1 MGSPASSPP
10 SDAWT
15 PPEEFDEY
23 RIVRPLG
30 RGRTGR
36 VYLAHDTLL
45 ERPVAVKFIPSLGS
59 NALARFLVEARAAA
73 RIQHPNVVT
82 LYRVGQLEEQPYL
95 ISEFIRGVSL
105 DRLARPVPWERALR
119 IGRDLARG
127 LGAAHRRGVLHRDI
141 KPGNAVLTESGE
153 VKLLDFGLAKLLD
166 RAESSAPTAPR
177 APMPPPELPAD
188 WDPESSPALGARS
201 LDGVFLPSLPRGSLV
216 GTPYYMSPEAWAGE
230 ELTARSDVYSLG
242 IVLYELCAGRGPF
255 RDVPWR
261 DLSEAVRTRDVRPLL
276 EISPSVDPGFAAAI
290 DKCLRR
296 DPGQRHASA
305 AQLLDALEALTREEV
320 PVVVPEGNP
329 YRGLQAF
336 EAEHRSLF
344 FGRRREQRAVLERL
358 KAEAFLLMT
367 GDSGVGKS
375 SLCLAGILP
384 AVCDGALE
392 DGRRWRTARLVPGR
406 RPVSALA
413 AALAPVLEVGEEP
426 LAETLRQDPTSL
438 GRRLRAKLGTQG
450 GLLLYMDQL
459 EELVTLS
466 PPEEAATAGAALG
479 SLTEAAGGLRLLA
492 TGRSDF
498 LTRLTG
504 VPGLGPEVPHALY
517 LLRALTPEE
526 TREAIVGPARVK
538 GVRFESEAVVD
549 ALVAST
555 AASDGGLPLLQFA
568 LAELWDARDEARG
581 VMTQAALD
589 SLGGVSGALA
599 RHADAAVA
607 RLLPDQRSA
616 ARGVMLRLVTA
627 DGTRARKTDRELVG
641 DDPRYRAAL
650 EALVR
655 ARLLV
660 AREGEGGT
668 AYELAHEAL
677 LTGWTTLARWL
688 VEAGERREVQ
698 ARLEAAAAQWERL
711 GHARESLWGPRQL
724 AETAVLEPSE
734 LTRREQSF
742 LETSRHTGVRSRR
755 LKQGLALG
763 FLVSLALVYAGLQWR
778 ERRILDGRVRAELGA
793 ATAELDAVRGERDA
807 LQAERTEA
815 FRLYDSG
822 HKADGDRGW
831 VKATGHA
838 AQLAHHFDVVAD
850 RLERALALAPGR
862 ADVRDALAD
871 FLYERALW
879 AESER
884 EPALPALLQRLRLY
898 DPDGSR
904 WQRWN
909 APARLSLSLDRAVPG
924 ATAELRP
931 LSREPAGPE
940 VAGEP
945 VPSPGPLPWADVA
958 VAPGP
963 YQLTVRAPGHEDS
976 VQPLLL
982 QRGEAR
988 RVVLPLPLAGSL
1000 PAGFAYV
1007 PPGEVRFGSAAE
1019 SSVRDFFNAVPLHPV
1034 PVQGFLV
1041 ARHETTYADWLAYL
1055 EALPPQERA
1064 QRQPRVGT
1072 GGYAG
1077 VLALEQDA
1085 GGWRL
1090 RFQPGGV
1097 LYTARDGEP
1106 LRYAKRTQRREQDWR
1121 QFPVSGISFSDAEAY
1136 AAWLA
1141 ASGRVPG
1148 ARLCSELEWER
1159 AARGVDGREYPH
1171 GNRLGPDEANVD
1183 TTYGKE
1189 PGSFG
1194 PDVVGSHPASRSPFG
1209 ADDMAGNVWEWTRSW
1224 LEPGRPVAR
1233 GGSYSFAVTSARSTN
1248 RELPDASMRD
1258 VAVGLRVCA
1267 DLPAS
1272 AGSGP

>member
-1 MGSPASSPP
+1 MGSPASSSPP
-10 SDAWT
+10 DAWT

-82 LYRVGQLEEQPYL
+82 LYRVGQLEDQPYL

-105 DRLARPVPWERALR
+105 DRLARPVPWERALG

-166 RAESSAPTAPR
+166 RAEAGESSAPR
-177 APMPPPELPAD
+177 APLPPPELPAD

-201 LDGVFLPSLPRGSLV
+201 LDGVFLPSLPRGALV

-230 ELTARSDVYSLG
+230 ELSARSDVYSLG
-242 IVLYELCAGRGPF
+242 VVLYELCAGRGPF

-261 DLSEAVRTRDVRPLL
+261 ELSEAVRTRDVRPLL
-276 EISPSVDPGFAAAI
+276 EVAPSVDPGFAAAI
-290 DKCLRR
+290 DKCLQR
-296 DPGQRHASA
+296 DPAQRHASA
-305 AQLLDALEALTREEV
+305 AQLLDALEALTREET
-320 PVVVPEGNP
+320 PAAVPEGNP

-336 EAEHRSLF
+336 EAEHRALF
-344 FGRRREQRAVLERL
+344 FGRRREQRSVLERL

-384 AVCDGALE
+384 AVADGALE

-413 AALAPVLEVGEEP
+413 VALAPVLEVDEEP

-450 GLLLYMDQL
+450 GLLVYMDQL

-466 PPEEAATAGAALG
+466 PPEEAALAGAALG
-479 SLTEAAGGLRLLA
+479 ALTEAAGGLRLLA

-498 LTRLTG
+498 LTRLTA

-538 GVRFESEAVVD
+538 GVRFESEGVVD

-568 LAELWDARDEARG
+568 LAELWDARDESRG

-677 LTGWTTLARWL
+677 LTGWATLARWL

-724 AETAVLEPSE
+724 AETELLEPSE
-734 LTRREQSF
+734 LTQREQSF
-742 LETSRHTGVRSRR
+742 LSTSRRTGVRSRR
-755 LKQGLALG
+755 LKLGLALG
-763 FLVSLALVYAGLQWR
+763 FLASLGLVYAGLQWR
-778 ERRILDGRVRAELGA
+778 ERHVLNARVRGELA
-793 ATAELDAVRGERDA
+793 AAGSELDAVRRERDA
-807 LQAERTEA
+807 LQAERAEA
-815 FRLYDSG
+815 FQLYDTG
-822 HKADGDRGW
+822 HKADGDRTWAKVAGQ
-831 VKATGHA
+831 G
-838 AQLAHHFDVVAD
+838 AQLSHHFDAVAD
-850 RLERALALAPGR
+850 RLERALALAPTR
-862 ADVRDALAD
+862 TDVRDALAD

-884 EPALPALLQRLRLY
+884 EPVLPALLQRLRLY
-898 DPDGSR
+898 DVDGER
-904 WQRWN
+904 WGRWN
-909 APARLSLSLDRAVPG
+909 TPAHLSLQVDAPDAS
-924 ATAELRP
+924 AELRP
-931 LSREPAGPE
+931 VSREAGGPD
-940 VAGEP
+940 VLGEP
-945 VPSPGPLPWADVA
+945 LPSPGALPWADVT
-958 VAPGP
+958 VPPGA

-982 QRGEAR
+982 TRGESR
-988 RVVLPLPLAGSL
+988 SVVVPLVRAGSL
-1000 PAGFAYV
+1000 PPGFAYV
-1007 PPGEVRFGSAAE
+1007 PPGDVRFGSAAE
-1019 SSVRDFFNAVPLHPV
+1019 SSVRDFLNATPLHTV
-1034 PVQGFLV
+1034 PVQGFLI
-1041 ARHETTYADWLAYL
+1041 ARHETTYADWLQFL
-1055 EALPPQERA
+1055 EALPPESRA
-1064 QRQPRVGT
+1064 PRQPRVGT

-1077 VLALEQDA
+1077 GLALEPD
-1085 GGWRL
+1085 GTGWRL

-1097 LYTARDGEP
+1097 RYTARTGEP
-1106 LRYAKRTQRREQDWR
+1106 VRYARRSQRMEQDWR
-1121 QFPVSGISFSDAEAY
+1121 QFPVSGISFADAEAY
-1136 AAWLA
+1136 ATWLST
-1141 ASGRVPG
+1141 SGRVPG

-1171 GNRLGPDEANVD
+1171 GSRLGPDEANVD
-1183 TTYGKE
+1183 VTYGKD
-1189 PGSFG
+1189 PGGFG

-1233 GGSYSFAVTSARSTN
+1233 GGSFAFNVTSARSSN
-1248 RELPDASMRD
+1248 RELPEPSLRD
-1258 VAVGLRVCA
+1258 VTVGLRVCA
-1267 DLPAS
+1267 DAPV
-1272 AGSGP
+1272 SGG